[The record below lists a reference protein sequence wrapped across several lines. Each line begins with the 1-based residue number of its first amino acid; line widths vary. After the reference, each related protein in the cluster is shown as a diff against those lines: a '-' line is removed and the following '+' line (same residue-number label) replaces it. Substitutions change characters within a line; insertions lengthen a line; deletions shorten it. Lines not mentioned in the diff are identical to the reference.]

1 MFADKIYLLAL
12 LLIPVLAIFFYLAF
26 RKRAADLALLI
37 SRRNFLSLTN
47 VNLSAYKV
55 KNLLIIATL
64 VFIIIAMSRPQFG
77 DKKKTVI
84 KESSEIVIALDVSR
98 SMLAQDLKPNRL
110 EKAKDMVLKI
120 VEENRGERIGVIVF
134 AGTAMWQC
142 PMTYDSQALKMF
154 LQSVETGSLSMG
166 GTQISDAIMLA
177 SKAVEKELSS
187 GKVMILISDGE
198 DHDSKI
204 KEAISEAKKSGLKI
218 ITVGIG
224 TQKGS
229 PIPVKDGN
237 GAVMDYVRNMSGQ
250 VVVSKINSALL
261 KSVASETDGKYFD
274 SSVKDISGEL
284 LKAVKDLEKS
294 KNEISERDGK
304 IDRFQ
309 IFLFIALLLL
319 FAELLF
325 PVKRLRNESK

>member
-1 MFADKIYLLAL
+1 MFADRIYLLVL
-12 LLIPVLAIFFYLAF
+12 LLIPVLSIFFYLAF
-26 RKRAADLALLI
+26 RKRATDLALLI
-37 SRRNFLSLTN
+37 SRGNFLSLPN

-55 KNLLIIATL
+55 KNILIL
-64 VFIIIAMSRPQFG
+64 VALFFIIIALARPQFG

-110 EKAKDMVLKI
+110 EKAKDIVLKI
-120 VEENRGERIGVIVF
+120 VVENIGERIGVIVF
-134 AGTAMWQC
+134 AGTAMWHC

-154 LQSVETGSLSMG
+154 LQSVETGSLPMG
-166 GTQISDAIMLA
+166 GTQISDAIILA

-198 DHDSKI
+198 DHESKI
-204 KEAISEAKKSGLKI
+204 KEAINEAKKSGLKI

-224 TQKGS
+224 TQEGS

-237 GAVMDYVRNMSGQ
+237 GAVIEYVRDISGK

-261 KSVASETDGKYFD
+261 KSVASETGGKYFD
-274 SSVKDISGEL
+274 ASGKDISGEL
-284 LKAVKDLEKS
+284 SKAVKDLEKS

-309 IFLFIALLLL
+309 IFLFAALILL
-319 FAELLF
+319 FIELLF
-325 PVKRLRNESK
+325 PIKRLRNESK